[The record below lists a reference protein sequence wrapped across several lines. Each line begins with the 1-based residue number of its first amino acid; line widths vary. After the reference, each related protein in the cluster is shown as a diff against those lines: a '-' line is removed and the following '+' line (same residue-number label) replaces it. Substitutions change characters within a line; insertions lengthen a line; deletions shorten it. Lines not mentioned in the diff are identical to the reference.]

1 MEAAENITV
10 EQLVGVLRRRWLIP
24 VVLALVGGAA
34 AFAVSL
40 QTPQSYQASAS
51 VLVGASESLPLI
63 GNISTNP
70 QSLSAATAADLI
82 HTRTIAARVQ
92 HALPTA
98 RSTSDLLSRVVAS
111 PDSQS
116 GIVTVT
122 GRGASGVEAAAIANG
137 FASEFVNM
145 RAAAPYVRLTKAVAA
160 VKAQLRI
167 VPRTGAAHAA
177 LASQLSELRAM
188 AALPT
193 SDAQVVDTAVPARS
207 PSSPQ
212 VVRDTL
218 AGLGVGLLLGLLAA
232 CILEALDPRVK
243 TSDELHRLVP
253 MPQLAG
259 VPLVVF
265 RRGLRLRDRSR
276 KQPRVLT
283 VAKQHSE
290 PFERLRTS
298 LLVFNGER
306 ELKTVLVTSP
316 SHEKEGKTTVA
327 ANLAVALGKIGLR
340 VCVVD
345 ADLRRP
351 RLARH
356 FGFESAERGLVDVLG
371 GAPLESAILHFPLP
385 NAPVFNGNGN
395 GPLHALEIAVLP
407 AGKPTTS
414 PAELLASKQMQNTID
429 ELESLYD
436 MVVLDCAP
444 LLAASDAM
452 PIVARACGTVLVV
465 RLFQTPRKA
474 AVRAVRVIEGAH
486 GSLMGVVATGVPSRE
501 LREEGFGPW
510 PAESTSSVAA
520 RVS

>member
-1 MEAAENITV
+1 MEAAENITL

-24 VVLALVGGAA
+24 LVLALVGAAA

-40 QTPQSYQASAS
+40 QTPQAYKASAS
-51 VLVGASESLPLI
+51 VLVGSSQTLPLI
-63 GNISTNP
+63 GSVSNP
-70 QSLSAATAADLI
+70 QTLSASTAADLI

-92 HALPTA
+92 HTLPTPTS

-111 PDSQS
+111 PDSES

-122 GRGASGVEAAAIANG
+122 GRGASAVEAAAIANG
-137 FASEFVNM
+137 FATEFVKV
-145 RAAAPYVRLTKAVAA
+145 RAQAPYVRLTKAVAA
-160 VKAQLRI
+160 VKIQLRS
-167 VPRTGAAHAA
+167 VPRTGAEHDA
-177 LASQLSELRAM
+177 LSSQLSQLRAM

-193 SDAQVVDTAVPARS
+193 SDAQVVESAVPASS
-207 PSSPQ
+207 PSSPR
-212 VVRDTL
+212 VVRDTF
-218 AGLGVGLLLGLLAA
+218 AGLGLGLLLGLLGAFL
-232 CILEALDPRVK
+232 LEALDPRVK

-253 MPQLAG
+253 VPQLAG
-259 VPLVVF
+259 VPLAVF
-265 RRGLRLRDRSR
+265 RRGFRLSARSR
-276 KQPRVLT
+276 KEPRVLAA
-283 VAKQHSE
+283 AKYIE

-316 SHEKEGKTTVA
+316 SDEKEGKTTVA

-351 RLARH
+351 RLGRH
-356 FGFESAERGLVDVLG
+356 FGVENPERGLVDVLA
-371 GAPLESAILHFPLP
+371 GAPLESVISHFPLP
-385 NAPVFNGNGN
+385 DAPILNGNGQT
-395 GPLHALEIAVLP
+395 LHASEIAVLP
-407 AGKPTTS
+407 AGRLTAA

-429 ELESLYD
+429 ELESMYD
-436 MVVLDCAP
+436 IVVLDCAP

-452 PIVARACGTVLVV
+452 PLVARACGTVLVV

-474 AVRAVRVIEGAH
+474 AVRAVRVIERAH
-486 GSLMGVVATGVPSRE
+486 GSLMGVVATGVSSRE

>member
-1 MEAAENITV
+1 MDAAENITV
-10 EQLVGVLRRRWLIP
+10 EQLVGILRRRWLIP
-24 VVLALVGGAA
+24 VVVALVGTAA

-40 QTPQSYQASAS
+40 QTPQSYKASAS
-51 VLVGASESLPLI
+51 VLVGSSQDFPLI
-63 GNISTNP
+63 GSVSTAP

-92 HALPTA
+92 QALPTS
-98 RSTSDLLSRVVAS
+98 RSTTDLLSRVVAS
-111 PDSQS
+111 PNSQS

-137 FASEFVNM
+137 FASEFVKV

-160 VKAQLRI
+160 VKAQLLT

-177 LASQLSELRAM
+177 LKSQLSELRAM

-193 SDAQVVDTAVPARS
+193 SDAQVVDRAVPARS
-207 PSSPQ
+207 PSSPK

-232 CILEALDPRVK
+232 FVLEALDPRVK
-243 TSDELHRLVP
+243 TSDELQRLVP

-265 RRGLRLRDRSR
+265 RRGFHLRNRSR
-276 KQPRVLT
+276 KQPRALV
-283 VAKQHSE
+283 VAKEYSE

-316 SHEKEGKTTVA
+316 GHEKEGKTTVA

-356 FGFESAERGLVDVLG
+356 FGFENPERGLVDVLA
-371 GAPLESAILHFPLP
+371 GAPLESAISHFPLS
-385 NAPVFNGNGN
+385 NAPVLHGNG
-395 GPLHALEIAVLP
+395 GGSSHGLEIGVLA
-407 AGKPTTS
+407 AGKPTAS
-414 PAELLASKQMQNTID
+414 PAELLASKQMQSTLD
-429 ELESLYD
+429 ELESMYD
-436 MVVLDCAP
+436 IVVLDCAP

-452 PIVARACGTVLVV
+452 PLVARACGTVLVV

-474 AVRAVRVIEGAH
+474 AVRAVRVIERAH